1 MGGGAGGEPGG
12 GAGDQEAGQGPQGEP
27 YLPNLFIYLSIYL
40 FIYLSIIVLTV
51 RFAVLTAATWPATS
65 PPSAR
70 TRPCP
75 RGVTIA
81 RWRQSG
87 TFDKLDYT
95 LPNGI
100 IFSP

>member
-27 YLPNLFIYLSIYL
+27 YVPNL

-95 LPNGI
+95 LP
-100 IFSP
+100 IFSL

>member
-12 GAGDQEAGQGPQGEP
+12 GAGDQEAGQGAQGEP
-27 YLPNLFIYLSIYL
+27 YLS
-40 FIYLSIIVLTV
+40 IYLSIIVLCV

-95 LPNGI
+95 LPYGT

>member
-27 YLPNLFIYLSIYL
+27 YLPNLFIYLSI
-40 FIYLSIIVLTV
+40 IVLTV

-65 PPSAR
+65 PPSVR
-70 TRPCP
+70 TLPCP
-75 RGVTIA
+75 RGVTTA

-87 TFDKLDYT
+87 TFENLDYT
-95 LPNGI
+95 LPNKT

>member
-27 YLPNLFIYLSIYL
+27 YLP
-40 FIYLSIIVLTV
+40 IYLSIIFLCV

-95 LPNGI
+95 LPYGT

>member
-27 YLPNLFIYLSIYL
+27 YLPNL

-75 RGVTIA
+75 RGVTTA

-95 LPNGI
+95 LPYGT

>member
-27 YLPNLFIYLSIYL
+27 YLPNLFIYLSI
-40 FIYLSIIVLTV
+40 IVLTV

-65 PPSAR
+65 PPSVR
-70 TRPCP
+70 IRPCP

-95 LPNGI
+95 LPYET